1 VPAVDDQEP
10 VETLAADGADPPFDE
25 RVRAGRPY
33 RCADDPDAVGAEH
46 LVDRRCELAVAVVI
60 KNRIGSARSTNVS
73 MMFRACWV
81 AHSPVGFAVMPARYT
96 CRVAS
101 SMKTSAYRRPNS
113 TVSTVKK
120 SQATIPPP
128 LGSQEL
134 PPCLGRPP
142 RRGLDP
148 RRLQDRP
155 DSAGRDPDAEP
166 GELALDPAVAPTRVL
181 ACQPHDQRTNTGLWS
196 QPARPPMRIRPTTCE
211 QRAVPA
217 TNRLRPHEQTAP
229 PVTRKHPGQR
239 GEDHPIPGSATRSR
253 HLSPQHRQL
262 VTQNQDFNLVRGL

>member
-1 VPAVDDQEP
+1 MLVVMRDVGREDSVEVPAVDDQEP

-128 LGSQEL
+128 WARKNCRHVSDD
-134 PPCLGRPP
+134 
-142 RRGLDP
+142 RRGAGSI
-148 RRLQDRP
+148 P
-155 DSAGRDPDAEP
+155 DGCRIDQ
-166 GELALDPAVAPTRVL
+166 TVL
-181 ACQPHDQRTNTGLWS
+181 A
-196 QPARPPMRIRPTTCE
+196 
-211 QRAVPA
+211 
-217 TNRLRPHEQTAP
+217 
-229 PVTRKHPGQR
+229 
-239 GEDHPIPGSATRSR
+239 ATRMP
-253 HLSPQHRQL
+253 SPASSPWIR
-262 VTQNQDFNLVRGL
+262 R